1 MSFKKQYSFSSHQS
15 QYENCNSDLDN
26 SSKLNA
32 NDAIILYALVEH
44 SLSSTSL
51 SFSAFFDTLV
61 DAGEIPNINISALDF
76 SSFSSDTIC
85 YDYDQSGDLSNN
97 DVEILSAF
105 VAYMQKITKSKID
118 SSDSTKFL
126 TFLNVLETQ
135 GLYSF
140 PSDDDD
146 DFADDDS
153 EPSPIMLPTILS
165 DDKIY
170 LTDGIEITKSTPS
183 EDSDDFG
190 YDYSN
195 SEKGSQVD
203 SNNGRILIADSG
215 VSTLNKWNG
224 VSQPS
229 VVLKTGLVKIG
240 GYGNDEEKTLH
251 IPINVFSV
259 QHRPLY
265 SNFIQMG
272 SVNAFNSKT
281 IAINSRYAAVSW
293 HMHGGGLVYIYDA
306 NTTENEEP
314 HTEIIIDGDFSAGL
328 PVLEL
333 CENTNEL
340 FVTNSLDTDNHSIS
354 VYELTPNN
362 TEQVVTITS
371 PTSVINKQS
380 TDSNYNGFGSSMVA
394 SNDGNYLFVGDVNYR
409 HSTTGNIDLY
419 DTDEINIP
427 CGAVQ
432 VFKKNSSSNSWVH
445 LETIIPND
453 LNEYIAKDFESGA
466 SIDLQFGYSI
476 AYIANKLFIGSPR
489 SHSVSSERRE
499 GAVYVY
505 TVGVDEFVFDH
516 IVTYDDAKFDTTSI
530 LNGNFN
536 FGLSIT
542 GKSNLSEITIVH
554 QIPQRGTFASQYK
567 KINGKYEM
575 EDASDFNKVSDQS
588 VNGMVV
594 TAYNDTHT
602 IFGGKN
608 ILESL
613 E

>member
-26 SSKLNA
+26 SNKIDV

-44 SLSSTSL
+44 SLSSSSL

-135 GLYSF
+135 GLYAF
-140 PSDDDD
+140 PSDDG
-146 DFADDDS
+146 FADDEES
-153 EPSPIMLPTILS
+153 ETSSIMLPTISS
-165 DDKIY
+165 DEKIY
-170 LTDGIEITKSTPS
+170 FTDGTEIAKSAS
-183 EDSDDFG
+183 SQDDAFG

-215 VSTLNKWNG
+215 VSSLNKWNG
-224 VSQPS
+224 NDQPS

-240 GYGNDEEKTLH
+240 GYGNDEEKILH
-251 IPINVFSV
+251 VPINVFRTEF
-259 QHRPLY
+259 RPLS

-293 HMHGGGLVYIYDA
+293 HTNNNGLVYIYDA

-314 HTEIIIDGDFSAGL
+314 HTEIIVDGDFSAGL

-340 FVTNSLDTDNHSIS
+340 FVTNSLDTNNQSIS

-380 TDSNYNGFGSSMVA
+380 SESNYNGFGSSMVA
-394 SNDGNYLFVGDVNYR
+394 SNDGNYLFVGDVNYQ

-419 DTDEINIP
+419 DTGEINVP

-432 VFKKNSSSNSWVH
+432 VFKKNSSSNNWVY
-445 LETIIPND
+445 LETIIPHD

-466 SIDLQFGYSI
+466 SIDFQFGYSI

-489 SHSVSSERRE
+489 SYSVSPERRE

-505 TVGVDEFVFDH
+505 TVGADQFVFDH
-516 IVTYDDAKFDTTSI
+516 IVKYDDAKFDTTSI

-542 GKSNLSEITIVH
+542 GKSNLSEITVVH

-567 KINGKYEM
+567 KINGEYEM
-575 EDASDFNKVSDQS
+575 EDASDINNVSDQS

-602 IFGGKN
+602 IFGGKS
-608 ILESL
+608 ILKSL